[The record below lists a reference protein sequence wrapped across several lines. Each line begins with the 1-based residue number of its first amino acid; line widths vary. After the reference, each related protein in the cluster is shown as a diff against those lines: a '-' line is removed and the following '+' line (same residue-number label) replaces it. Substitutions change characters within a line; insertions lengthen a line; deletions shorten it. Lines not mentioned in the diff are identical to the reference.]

1 MRIVMRM
8 LLCPILAAAVLSGAA
23 HAQTPG
29 VVTGG
34 SDNVSIGG
42 KNAARQGDPTSD
54 GSVIVE
60 GSPNVF
66 INGKPAA
73 ISSGKT
79 GCGGVVVGGGGGV
92 FINGKPAARTGDQ
105 TSGCPE

>member
-1 MRIVMRM
+1 MRTM
-8 LLCPILAAAVLSGAA
+8 LLCPILVAAVLSGSA

-34 SDNVSIGG
+34 AAGVTF
-42 KNAARQGDPTSD
+42 NAKPDARQGDTTSD

-79 GCGGVVVGGGGGV
+79 GCGGVVVGGAGGIY
-92 FINGKPAARTGDQ
+92 INGKPAARTGDQ
-105 TSGCPE
+105 TSRCPK